1 MVMVLLS
8 NLPCHHVI
16 KPFGTIR
23 FSKIALFLKLF
34 LQLQTPVAP
43 LVLTQKTSTWALIDR
58 KFTVD
63 NENGVN
69 FEIEGARFR
78 DIIQYVNLG
87 KTGHRCP
94 RGAERDRLQS

>member
-1 MVMVLLS
+1 MCSYGQKS
-8 NLPCHHVI
+8 NFGTPYN
-16 KPFGTIR
+16 PFGTIR

-78 DIIQYVNLG
+78 DIQYVNLG
-87 KTGHRCP
+87 KTGHGCP
-94 RGAERDRLQS
+94 RGAERDRL

>member
-1 MVMVLLS
+1 MYSYGQKS
-8 NLPCHHVI
+8 NFGTPYN
-16 KPFGTIR
+16 PFGTIR

-69 FEIEGARFR
+69 FEIEGAKFR

-87 KTGHRCP
+87 KTGPECP
-94 RGAERDRLQS
+94 YRAERVRLQ